1 MKRPLALVLGTA
13 LLAGVGVWQQPSSAG
28 PKPDAGPAPATAP
41 ATGVRSITL
50 PTVPV
55 DLPPGPGRDTVAT
68 ACAFCHSNRYV
79 TGQPRFPREKWA
91 ATVDK
96 MRKTYGAPM
105 SDQQAAEAVD
115 YLVSVRGP
123 AGPTTKP

>member
-1 MKRPLALVLGTA
+1 MKRPLSLVLAAA
-13 LLAGVGVWQQPSSAG
+13 LFAGLAARQRASSAE
-28 PKPDAGPAPATAP
+28 PKPNATPVPTTAP

-68 ACAFCHSNRYV
+68 ACAFSHSNRYV

-96 MRKTYGAPM
+96 MRKVYGAPM

>member
-1 MKRPLALVLGTA
+1 MRRPLAVILGTS
-13 LLAGVGVWQQPSSAG
+13 LLSGMVFRQRPSSAE
-28 PKPDAGPAPATAP
+28 PKAEPAATAAPTTSP
-41 ATGVRSITL
+41 ATGVRSIVL

-105 SDQQAAEAVD
+105 SDQQ
-115 YLVSVRGP
+115 
-123 AGPTTKP
+123 